1 MTTANIAYATPPGT
15 GPWKRWLLLS
25 PAARI
30 VLFAVAMIVIA
41 LIVSTIVVTTIG
53 LSSGLPP
60 DQWSQLGKN
69 VLARPW
75 LYYGGQVLP
84 AALAYYLLVRL
95 IERRRVNELALRD
108 LPGYGAAGLLL
119 GVALFSLVVGVLWL
133 AGSYHV
139 IGTNPHA
146 HWLIPVLVVG
156 IGAGIS
162 EEILM
167 RGVLFRIIEEGL
179 GTWIA
184 LIISAL
190 VFGFMHLGNPNATM
204 WSSLAIAIEAGISF
218 ALLYHV
224 TRSLW
229 MLMGLHAAWNIMQGT
244 VYGISV
250 SGTGADGFLV
260 STRTGP
266 DWLSGGAFGAE
277 ASVVALICCSVLSVI
292 LLVIALRRGSIVSP
306 CWSRSR
312 KSASIEASS
321 TGSAA

>member
-1 MTTANIAYATPPGT
+1 MTTANIAYTTPANAGKR
-15 GPWKRWLLLS
+15 KRWLLFS

-30 VLFAVAMIVIA
+30 VLFFVGMLVIGGI
-41 LIVSTIVVTTIG
+41 LSTIVVVTIG
-53 LSSGLPP
+53 TMTGLPP
-60 DQWSQLGKN
+60 EKWAEIGKN
-69 VLARPW
+69 VVNRPW

-84 AALAYYLLVRL
+84 AVIAYYLLVRL
-95 IERRRVNELALRD
+95 IERRRVDELAPRD
-108 LPGYGAAGLLL
+108 LPVYGAGGLLL
-119 GVALFSLVVGVLWL
+119 GAVLFSLVVGLLWL
-133 AGSYHV
+133 FDSYHV
-139 IGTNPHA
+139 IGTNPDA

-167 RGVLFRIIEEGL
+167 RGVLYRIIEEGM
-179 GTWIA
+179 GTWWA
-184 LIISAL
+184 LLISAL
-190 VFGFMHLGNPNATM
+190 VFGFMHANNPHATT

-229 MLMGLHAAWNIMQGT
+229 MCMGLHAAWNIMQGT

-266 DWLSGGAFGAE
+266 AWLSGGAFGAE
-277 ASVVALICCSVLSVI
+277 ASVVALLCCSVLSAV
-292 LLVIALRRGSIVSP
+292 LLVIALRRGSIVP
-306 CWSRSR
+306 PAWRR
-312 KSASIEASS
+312 RARMQTVPQGTA
-321 TGSAA
+321 

>member
-1 MTTANIAYATPPGT
+1 MTTANIAYTTPADAGK
-15 GPWKRWLLLS
+15 WKRWLLFS

-30 VLFAVAMIVIA
+30 VLFFVGMLVVAGI
-41 LIVSTIVVTTIG
+41 LSTVVVVTIG
-53 LSSGLPP
+53 MISGLPAA
-60 DQWSQLGKN
+60 QWGEIGKN
-69 VLARPW
+69 IIHRPW
-75 LYYGGQVLP
+75 LYYGSQVLP
-84 AALAYYLLVRL
+84 AVIAYYLLVRL
-95 IERRRVNELALRD
+95 LERRRVDELALRD
-108 LPGYGAAGLLL
+108 LPGYGASGLLL
-119 GVALFSLVVGVLWL
+119 GAALFSLIVGLLWL
-133 AGSYHV
+133 FGSYHV

-167 RGVLFRIIEEGL
+167 RGVLYRIIEEGL
-179 GTWIA
+179 GTWSA
-184 LIISAL
+184 LAISAL
-190 VFGFMHLGNPNATM
+190 VFGFMHAGNPNATT

-229 MLMGLHAAWNIMQGT
+229 MCMGLHAAWNIMQGT

-277 ASVVALICCSVLSVI
+277 ASVVALLCCSVLSVI
-292 LLVIALRRGSIVSP
+292 LLMIALRRGSIVP
-306 CWSRSR
+306 PAWRR
-312 KSASIEASS
+312 RARMDAVLQ
-321 TGSAA
+321 GAA